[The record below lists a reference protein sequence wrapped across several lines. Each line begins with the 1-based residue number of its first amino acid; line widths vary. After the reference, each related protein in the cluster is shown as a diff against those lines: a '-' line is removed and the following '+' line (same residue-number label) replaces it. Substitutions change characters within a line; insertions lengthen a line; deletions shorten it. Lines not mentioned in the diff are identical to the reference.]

1 MSICYVFCVFLII
14 VIFLL
19 LFLWKCRRE
28 KKEKEKDP
36 VQSKLKESNKFS
48 LSNYSE
54 EILQNLG
61 VYICIVNKQLQV
73 VKTNYYDIN
82 MTSEPKE
89 PMLLGNVLKCKNGED
104 AGLCGEGEACKHCL
118 IRKFIT
124 NSFIRQEGFDDLE
137 VPMYLYISRDKKK
150 YIDCVVNIS
159 AKLLNVEVD
168 KYLLLTINDISKYKI
183 LQKDLEIARDQAKE
197 ANEQKSAFI
206 SNMSHEVR
214 TPLNAIVGFSD
225 LLITT
230 TDETKK
236 KSYIDIIHT
245 NNELLLSIV
254 NDVLDL
260 SKLEKGTFDL
270 SYSKEDLNIVMCG
283 LEETFRRRLNI
294 TGKPVQLIFIP
305 SEESCYIEI
314 AKNRVIQVF
323 SNLLTNAIKNTDKGS
338 ITFGY
343 NIQGGKIYCYVTD
356 TGIGI
361 PKNEINNIFH
371 RFIKL
376 NVNKSGTGLGLS
388 ISKFIVEKMGGQ
400 MGVESEVGHGSTFW
414 FTLPM
419 QRMIPDEKKQES
431 SNNQK
436 IIYNVIERKK
446 LKILIA
452 EHLDPEYN
460 LLKDYLNEQY
470 ALYRAFDGEEAVS
483 IFFKEMP
490 DIIFID
496 LMMPKV
502 NGYEATDAI
511 RQISTSVFIVA
522 MADLVEK
529 EKINFFLK
537 GFNAFLSLPINKQQL
552 FDILKT
558 SGV

>member
-1 MSICYVFCVFLII
+1 M
-14 VIFLL
+14 
-19 LFLWKCRRE
+19 
-28 KKEKEKDP
+28 

-54 EILQNLG
+54 EILQKLG
-61 VYICIVNKQLQV
+61 VYICIINKQIQV

-82 MTSEPKE
+82 ITSEPKE

-104 AGLCGEGEACKHCL
+104 AGLCGEGEDCKHCL

-124 NSFIRQEGFDDLE
+124 NSFIRQEGFDGLE
-137 VPMYLYISRDKKK
+137 VPMCLYISRDKQK
-150 YIDCVVNIS
+150 YVDCVVNIS
-159 AKLLNVEVD
+159 AKLLNVEFGN
-168 KYLLLTINDISKYKI
+168 YLLLTISDISKYKI
-183 LQKDLEIARDQAKE
+183 LQKDLEIARDQATE
-197 ANEQKSAFI
+197 ANRQKSAFI
-206 SNMSHEVR
+206 SNMSHEVK

-230 TDETKK
+230 TDEAKK

-245 NNELLLSIV
+245 NNELLLNIV

-260 SKLEKGTFDL
+260 SKIESGTFDL
-270 SYSKEDLNIVMCG
+270 SYSQEDLNIVMRG
-283 LEETFRRRLNI
+283 LEETFRRHLNI
-294 TGKPVQLIFIP
+294 TGKPIQLIFIP
-305 SEESCYIEI
+305 SEESCYIKI
-314 AKNRVIQVF
+314 AKNRLIQVL
-323 SNLLTNAIKNTDKGS
+323 SNLLTNAIKNTEKGL

-343 NIQGGKIYCYVTD
+343 NIQGEKIYCYVTD

-361 PKNEINNIFH
+361 PKSEINNIFD

-376 NVNKSGTGLGLS
+376 NVNKPGTGLGLS

-400 MGVESEVGHGSTFW
+400 MGVESEAGKGSIFW
-414 FTLPM
+414 FLLPM
-419 QRMIPDEKKQES
+419 QRMISDEKKQKS
-431 SNNQK
+431 SNTQE
-436 IIYNVIERKK
+436 IIYNNVFERKK

-452 EHLDPEYN
+452 EHLDSEYN

-470 ALYRAFDGEEAVS
+470 VLYRALDGEDAVS

-490 DIIFID
+490 DIIFMD

-537 GFNAFLSLPINKQQL
+537 GFNAFLSLPINKKQL
-552 FDILKT
+552 FEILKI
-558 SGV
+558 SGA